1 VSPKART
8 APPKPAAAPA
18 GRKVLLGLVLAS
30 SIVSVLAIVW
40 FEQQQSEREAWRR
53 VDPAN
58 MSGDVEAM
66 TETAQSFVLFWS
78 TFRYEEATHVSTE
91 DSLARV
97 ELAMAK
103 EKTYTSAERQ
113 LATKLRATVADLE
126 VTVEP
131 HSVVDEDV
139 DRKVLR
145 ATVLVKATDR
155 TVRRE
160 QEFVMARENG
170 NWKVASW
177 DPGEAEAAP
186 DDAVEPGLQLMSDE
200 DAGAP

>member
-1 VSPKART
+1 MKTKPSP
-8 APPKPAAAPA
+8 PPKQDS
-18 GRKVLLGLVLAS
+18 RKVMLALVVAS

-40 FEQQQSEREAWRR
+40 FQQQKAEREAGRR
-53 VDPAN
+53 VDPAH

-78 TFRYEEATHVSTE
+78 TFRYEEATHVATE

-126 VTVEP
+126 VTLEP

-170 NWKVASW
+170 SWKVASW

-186 DDAVEPGLQLMSDE
+186 DDAVEPGLQLIESD
-200 DAGAP
+200 DGGAP

>member
-1 VSPKART
+1 MKPKART
-8 APPKPAAAPA
+8 APPKAAAAPA
-18 GRKVLLGLVLAS
+18 GRRVLLGLVLAS
-30 SIVSVLAIVW
+30 SVVSVLAIVW
-40 FEQQQSEREAWRR
+40 FKQQQSEREAGRR
-53 VDPAN
+53 VDPAH

-103 EKTYTSAERQ
+103 EQTYTSAERQ

-186 DDAVEPGLQLMSDE
+186 DDAVEPGLQLISE
-200 DAGAP
+200 ADAGAE